1 MIGPFLDPLFYCF
14 AVSSS
19 GYETKS
25 FVHRFRMNFVMA
37 AKFEIVHR
45 VNIRSIRALNIVL
58 DKKDV
63 QHFEILSK
71 KNRGRLSPML

>member
-1 MIGPFLDPLFYCF
+1 
-14 AVSSS
+14 
-19 GYETKS
+19 
-25 FVHRFRMNFVMA
+25 MA

-71 KNRGRLSPML
+71 K